1 MATWILG
8 VTGGIGSGKTAATDY
23 LQQLGVT
30 VVDADVVAREV
41 VAPGTPALAAI
52 AAHFGPDALL
62 HDGALNRPWM
72 RQCVFSDP
80 TQRLAL
86 EAITHPAIRDAL
98 MRQLMAAPSAY
109 AVLASPLLWESGQ
122 VHFVQRTLLIDASEA
137 TQLQRASQRDGVSP
151 AQIEAIM
158 KAQWSREQRL
168 ARADDVASNEG
179 SLAELYLQLD
189 ALHQQY
195 VKLAT
200 QGSAT
205 P

>member
-8 VTGGIGSGKTAATDY
+8 VTGGIGSGKTAATNY
-23 LQQLGVT
+23 LQHLGVT

-52 AAHFGPDALL
+52 AAHFGPEAILR
-62 HDGALNRPWM
+62 DGAQAGQLNRPWM
-72 RQCVFSDP
+72 RQCVFADP

-98 MRQLMAAPSAY
+98 RQQLMAAPSVY

-122 VHFVQRTLLIDASEA
+122 VSFVQRTLLIDVSEA
-137 TQLQRASQRDGVSP
+137 TQVQRASGRDGVSP

-158 KAQWSREQRL
+158 KAQWSRAQRRE
-168 ARADDVASNEG
+168 RADDIISNEG
-179 SLAELYLQLD
+179 SLAELHVQLD

-195 VKLAT
+195 LKLAA
-200 QGSAT
+200 Q
-205 P
+205 